1 LLRKVL
7 CCRQRGLLRGAIGG
21 LLRGQLRRPLLG
33 PLFLRGLFLRP
44 LFLGPLFLCCLFL
57 GTLFLGP
64 LFLDPSFLR
73 CLFLCPLFPDSLFP
87 DPLFLGLLF
96 LGLLFLDPL
105 FLGQPCGAFHGLL
118 CGEFGGGSRCLPRGL
133 FCFQTC
139 GLFRGLLG
147 GAVCFLLRGLLRG
160 AFRLA
165 GSRSS
170 GQLGQARLLL
180 FTSPH
185 DCQILLFRGA
195 PGVSGLNFFR
205 VLPLLFFP
213 GLLGAQARLLP
224 RLRPCCRKIPV
235 FRSVQIR
242 P

>member
-1 LLRKVL
+1 ML

-57 GTLFLGP
+57 GTLFLGTLFLGP

-105 FLGQPCGAFHGLL
+105 FLGHPCGAFHGLL
-118 CGEFGGGSRCLPRGL
+118 CGEFGGGSRCLPRRL

-147 GAVCFLLRGLLRG
+147 GAVCFLRGLLRG